1 MLCTGLTWVATG
13 GGFLSARYWTQ
24 FNRSIIVQNLSKE
37 QNLPSEANSFS
48 DSPEII
54 QILWNPKFIAVSTTA
69 LHFPLSKVC
78 SSEPKSPGPR
88 HSHYTDWAA
97 FPFISIHVSTTYSW
111 DLIRPWAISV
121 YFYTRFHDISLRP
134 DKAPKQLSEY
144 TGFDADKW
152 RRLAVQLTFIDKG
165 ERSRNKQTLW
175 NTACHFTTWDTPFF
189 FQRVWREG
197 SNQHRSMSTII

>member
-1 MLCTGLTWVATG
+1 MILKIVFSPYISIGRRCCKCRITLKWIFKEQDGMLCTGLTWVATG

-97 FPFISIHVSTTYSW
+97 FPFISIHVSTTYPW
-111 DLIRPWAISV
+111 DLIRP
-121 YFYTRFHDISLRP
+121 
-134 DKAPKQLSEY
+134 LSNSQNIQGS
-144 TGFDADKW
+144 T
-152 RRLAVQLTFIDKG
+152 
-165 ERSRNKQTLW
+165 QTS
-175 NTACHFTTWDTPFF
+175 DD
-189 FQRVWREG
+189 V
-197 SNQHRSMSTII
+197 